1 MDNVKDTREPGQKS
15 PGGYFRMPRVDL
27 DTDDLSCDLLVIFHY
42 TGINRFSNFLHKA
55 FLRNLILGN
64 SYILIVRM
72 HELFK
77 KRNISCLDSPSFT
90 VIMEAQQNIHEKIQ
104 FWCYIRV
111 HWFGTEQEFRN
122 RHELINEK
130 IYIQF

>member
-1 MDNVKDTREPGQKS
+1 MDNVKVTGESGQKS
-15 PGGYFRMPRVDL
+15 PYSNFRMPRSDL

-42 TGINRFSNFLHKA
+42 SGVNRFSNFLHKA

-77 KRNISCLDSPSFT
+77 KCNTSCLDSRFFT
-90 VIMEAQQNIHEKIQ
+90 VIMEAQQNI
-104 FWCYIRV
+104 Y
-111 HWFGTEQEFRN
+111 EQN
-122 RHELINEK
+122 PVLV
-130 IYIQF
+130 

>member
-1 MDNVKDTREPGQKS
+1 
-15 PGGYFRMPRVDL
+15 MPRSDL

-42 TGINRFSNFLHKA
+42 SGVNRFSNFLHKA

-77 KRNISCLDSPSFT
+77 KCNISCLDSRFFT
-90 VIMEAQQNIHEKIQ
+90 VMEAQQNIYEKIQ
-104 FWCYIRV
+104 FWCDIRV
-111 HWFGTEQEFRN
+111 HWFSSEQEFRN
-122 RHELINEK
+122 RHELISEK
-130 IYIQF
+130 LCIQF